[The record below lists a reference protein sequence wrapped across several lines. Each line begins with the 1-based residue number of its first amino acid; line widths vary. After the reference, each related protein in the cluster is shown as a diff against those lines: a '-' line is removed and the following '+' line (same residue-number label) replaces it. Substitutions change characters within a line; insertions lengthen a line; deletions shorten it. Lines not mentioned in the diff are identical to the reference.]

1 MTRIGII
8 GGGQLAAMLV
18 KAVRQ
23 TNASADTET
32 QIFVLDSDPNCPAAL
47 FGGIHV
53 QGSPSSGE
61 GYDQLAALVD
71 VLTIDL
77 ENVSVEQLS
86 RLQSGGHAV
95 VPDSGLLARVT
106 DKLQQKRW
114 YAELGLPIAD
124 FQAHPVN
131 EDISSDVFG
140 FPVVQ
145 KAARGGYDGRGVFV
159 LRSAQ
164 DNVDRLQVDGFLER
178 YIERSMEISVM
189 VAADGQG
196 ATAAYEPVE
205 MVFHEAGNV
214 LDYLVAPARLEAK
227 LLAEARRLAVSA
239 IEKMQG
245 KGIFGVEMFLTPKG
259 ELLINEISPR
269 THNSGH
275 YTTEACQTSQ
285 FVQQLNI
292 LTGKPL
298 GSTDLIQ
305 PAVMFNLLG
314 AEGFDGDT
322 IVEGADQAKNDQSV
336 WVHLYGKTRCFP
348 GRKMGHVTVVGATVD
363 EALEK
368 VDTIR
373 PQLNVRGAQPID

>member
-1 MTRIGII
+1 MTKIGII

-23 TNASADTET
+23 SNVSADTET
-32 QIFVLDSDPNCPAAL
+32 QIFVLDSDPNCPAAQA
-47 FGGIHV
+47 GGIHV
-53 QGSPSSGE
+53 PGSPSSGE
-61 GYDQLAALVD
+61 GYDQLAALAE

-86 RLQSGGHAV
+86 RLQSDGRAV
-95 VPDSGLLARVT
+95 VPDPGLLARVT

-114 YAELGLPIAD
+114 YAELGLPTAEFQEHPAD
-124 FQAHPVN
+124 
-131 EDISSDVFG
+131 EDVSGDAFG

-145 KAARGGYDGRGVFV
+145 KAARGGYDGRGVSV
-159 LRSAQ
+159 LHSAK
-164 DNVDRLQVDGFLER
+164 DNVERLRVDGFLER

-214 LDYLVAPARLEAK
+214 LDYLVAPARLEMS
-227 LLAEARRLAVSA
+227 LIAEARRLAVST
-239 IEKMQG
+239 IQKMQG
-245 KGIFGVEMFLTPKG
+245 KGIFGVEMFLTPRGK
-259 ELLINEISPR
+259 LLINEISPR

-298 GSTDLIQ
+298 GSTDQIR

-322 IVEGADQAKNDQSV
+322 VVEGADQATNDPSV
-336 WVHLYGKTRCFP
+336 WVHLYGKDRCFP
-348 GRKMGHVTVVGATVD
+348 GRKMGHVTVMAATVD